1 MKRLLWKGSDSMLFG
16 TNISKEAL
24 ETLAGKVSG
33 LCVTC
38 EFLPVGISILR
49 LSKVGSTN

>member
-1 MKRLLWKGSDSMLFG
+1 MKRLLWNGSDSTLFG

-24 ETLAGKVSG
+24 ETLAGKEIR
-33 LCVTC
+33 CVTC

-49 LSKVGSTN
+49 LSKFGSTN